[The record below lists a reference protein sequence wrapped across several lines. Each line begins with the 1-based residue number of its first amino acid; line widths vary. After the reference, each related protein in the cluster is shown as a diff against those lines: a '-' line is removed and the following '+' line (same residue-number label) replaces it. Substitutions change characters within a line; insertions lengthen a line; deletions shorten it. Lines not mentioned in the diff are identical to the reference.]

1 MASRE
6 VVVGIDFG
14 TSNSSL
20 SISFPNKEV
29 KTIRLDGEDNN
40 LLRSI
45 VKYSNSETIVGRDA
59 NDLEAVCSGN
69 VVFNAKRLIG
79 RKYWDLEDSVKNKSG
94 AEVVED
100 DDGYAAYDIPIIHK
114 KVSPINVVSDI
125 IKKIYKE
132 ALSAT
137 EGYTISCVVVTYPA
151 SYRQDQIA
159 ATKTAV
165 NSVID
170 VPVHLIKE
178 PIAASYTYLKVNGYN
193 DVNRKNVLV
202 YDLGGGTFDLSLI
215 RIENQQI
222 NVLKTA
228 GNDNIGGEHFDDLI
242 VDYVIKEYE
251 KNKGD
256 KLMPEKVDENLMS
269 EKEKEEA
276 RILYERLLSY
286 LRELCKKAK
295 ERLCMTEDEVPI
307 SIHSFME
314 KFREYN
320 KSTIN
325 RDYDDS
331 ISVEDNEEDIV
342 LTREQFERMIK
353 NDIAT
358 TIQTV
363 ENTLK
368 DQRLKAED
376 IDEVVLI
383 GGSSRIPY
391 VRRKLKNVFGD
402 ILCYT
407 IDPTICVS
415 YGAAAFGRER
425 DLVEVNNIEGIKYDY
440 YTLIYKKNGK
450 IGRSIMIPKGSKFD
464 RPVEKEYLIPA
475 SSEGCWTDSIYEG
488 DINDTKGEKELA
500 SIEGSVTN
508 WKDRRVIIKY
518 IFTLYNDGLLHYKVV
533 DEDSGKT
540 IINEKAMSTRYQSK
554 QH

>member
-1 MASRE
+1 MASKE
-6 VVVGIDFG
+6 VIVGIDFG

-20 SISFPNKEV
+20 SISFPDKKVE
-29 KTIRLDGEDNN
+29 TIVLDGEDNK

-79 RKYWDLEDSVKNKSG
+79 RKYRDLEDSVKNKSG

-100 DDGYAAYDIPIIHK
+100 DDGYASYNIPIIDK
-114 KVSPINVVSDI
+114 KLSPIKVVSDI

-137 EGYTISCVVVTYPA
+137 KGYTIVCVVVTYPA

-170 VPVHLIKE
+170 VPVLLRKE
-178 PIAASYTYLKVNGYN
+178 PIAAAYAYYKVNAYN
-193 DVNRKNVLV
+193 SVDRKNVLV
-202 YDLGGGTFDLSLI
+202 YDLGGGTFDLSLV

-228 GNDNIGGEHFDDLI
+228 GIDNIGGEHFDDLI

-251 KNKGD
+251 RKKENE
-256 KLMPEKVDENLMS
+256 KLMPEKEN
-269 EKEKEEA
+269 KEDS
-276 RILYERLLSY
+276 ILYERLLSY

-314 KFREYN
+314 KFREY
-320 KSTIN
+320 TEYMIN
-325 RDYDDS
+325 QDYDDS
-331 ISVEDNEEDIV
+331 ISVEDNEEDII
-342 LTREQFERMIK
+342 LTPEQFKRMIK
-353 NDIAT
+353 NDIAR

-363 ENTLK
+363 ENTLE

-391 VRRKLKNVFGD
+391 VRSELNKVFRNRD
-402 ILCYT
+402 ILCHT

-415 YGAAAFGRER
+415 YGAAYFGRER
-425 DLVEVNNIEGIKYDY
+425 DLVEVNNIEGTKYDY
-440 YTLIYKKNGK
+440 YTFINKKNRK
-450 IGRSIMIPKGSKFD
+450 TPSIMIPKGSKFNT
-464 RPVEKEYLIPA
+464 PVEKDYLIPA
-475 SSEGCWTDSIYEG
+475 SFQGCWTDSIYEG
-488 DINDTKGEKELA
+488 NIDDIKGGKELA

-508 WKDRRVIIKY
+508 WKDRKVIIKY
-518 IFTLYNDGLLHYKVV
+518 IFTLSEDGLLHYTVV
-533 DEDSGKT
+533 DKDSGEI
-540 IINEKAMSTRYQSK
+540 IINEKTMSTLS
-554 QH
+554 